1 MKALSLSIL
10 FGLMVSISPAFCPGY
25 AFPPRAPVRTLSP
38 EEQAVKAKAL
48 WDAAQRCRQEGAW
61 SRAARRYRHLA
72 ESFPESP
79 FAPEALFQLGECLE
93 KLGRRSD
100 AFRAYQKILDDYP
113 RKGDLDKILGRQF
126 AIGELCLNQRRDY
139 LLYTTSPALADAVDI
154 FRQIVRTA
162 TFSDYSPRAQFNL
175 AFALQEQG
183 KYEEAELEYDLV
195 KGNYPDSPVMP
206 DALFQLGLCAREQ
219 SLGANYDQLEARK
232 AVETFREFV
241 RRYPDAPQVPRAR
254 ELLNDLVG
262 QEAEKVY
269 DIGRYYE
276 RKDCPA
282 GAAIY
287 YRQVVEKFP
296 GSSFAARAQERL
308 GGIKPS
314 PEAGE

>member
-1 MKALSLSIL
+1 MKTIYLAILLALA
-10 FGLMVSISPAFCPGY
+10 ISALPAYSPGY

-38 EEQAVKAKAL
+38 EKRAVKAKAL
-48 WDAAQRCRQEGAW
+48 WAAAQRCQQEEAW

-79 FAPEALFQLGECLE
+79 FAPESLFQLGECLE

-100 AFRAYQKILDDYP
+100 AFCAYQRILDDYP
-113 RKGDLDKILGRQF
+113 RKGDLEKILGRQF

-183 KYEEAELEYDLV
+183 KYDEAELEYDLV
-195 KGNYPDSPVMP
+195 KGNYPDSPMMP
-206 DALFQLGLCAREQ
+206 DALFHLGLCAQEQ
-219 SLGANYDQLEARK
+219 ALGANYDQLQTRK

-241 RRYPDAPQVPRAR
+241 RRYPNAPQVPQAR
-254 ELLNDLVG
+254 ELMNDLLG

-269 DIGRYYE
+269 DLGRYYE
-276 RKDCPA
+276 GKDCPD

-287 YRQVVEKFP
+287 YREVVGKFP
-296 GSSFAARAQERL
+296 GTSFAARAQERL
-308 GGIKPS
+308 DGLKAAATA
-314 PEAGE
+314 E